1 MTMRKALKTGYIEMA
16 SAFMMM
22 RSDRS
27 LLNSR
32 STRNVLISRRI
43 DTPGRS
49 GSARLAID
57 TARKIQFQAFNQNAS
72 LALVYA

>member
-1 MTMRKALKTGYIEMA
+1 MTMRSVLKTGYMEMA

-27 LLNSR
+27 LLKSR
-32 STRNVLISRRI
+32 STRKVRSSRRI

-49 GSARLAID
+49 GSARLAMD
-57 TARKIQFQAFNQNAS
+57 TAGPARPGVSMGAAGAAS
-72 LALVYA
+72 PVP